1 MDVSK
6 SPISISS
13 FQQFIRDRYYETDRE
28 RGVPKT
34 FLWLTEEIGELAH
47 ALAQREKGTPD
58 RDNLEEE
65 FADVLAW
72 LTTIANVCDID
83 LEAAI
88 TKKYLKDGGPKGT
101 K

>member
-1 MDVSK
+1 MH
-6 SPISISS
+6 IHE
-13 FQQFIRDRYYETDRE
+13 FQQIIRDRYLATDSE

-47 ALAQREKGTPD
+47 ALAQRERGKED
-58 RDNLEEE
+58 RANLEEE

-72 LTTIANVCDID
+72 LTTIANVCGID

-88 TKKYLKDGGPKGT
+88 RAKYVAGGGPKGT